1 MIIAARKAAGS
12 ERARAA
18 ANWEVAMTH
27 IETSRVNEVMGIK
40 IGTVQEAA
48 HRLSAV
54 MELEE
59 LELGIAELEKCIA
72 DLKESLA
79 GLPYK
84 RVLS

>member
-1 MIIAARKAAGS
+1 MI
-12 ERARAA
+12 
-18 ANWEVAMTH
+18 
-27 IETSRVNEVMGIK
+27 GIK
-40 IGTVQEAA
+40 IGIVQEAA
-48 HRLSAV
+48 HRLTAV

-59 LELGIAELEKCIA
+59 LELGIAELEKRVA